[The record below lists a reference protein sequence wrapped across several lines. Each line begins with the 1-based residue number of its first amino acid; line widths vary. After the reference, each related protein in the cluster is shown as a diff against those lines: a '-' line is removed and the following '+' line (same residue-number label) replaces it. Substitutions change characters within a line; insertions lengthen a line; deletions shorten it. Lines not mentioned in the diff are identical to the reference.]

1 MTNSPLGFPLE
12 SGPEAAPMTAAP
24 GKDQVSARN
33 LRLVNPVSNTPD
45 VDRLHEICHDMR
57 QPLASILMLAGAA
70 LTDDSIPPVVR
81 VSLGLVQEQAEWL
94 GDLLQHLLE
103 PYRTETANGH
113 AHDLTR
119 VAADA
124 VAAAQAT
131 YQGDLRLQSSGD
143 NLSFLGS
150 PLEVRR
156 AIANLVSNAVRAAGP
171 KGQVVVELHRAGDHV
186 LLAVDD
192 NGPGFGLISR
202 GIGLGLRAVARSLTS
217 CGGRI
222 EFCHSRLGGA
232 RAVLVLRAADS

>member
-1 MTNSPLGFPLE
+1 
-12 SGPEAAPMTAAP
+12 
-24 GKDQVSARN
+24 
-33 LRLVNPVSNTPD
+33 
-45 VDRLHEICHDMR
+45 MR
-57 QPLASILMLAGAA
+57 QPVASILMLAGAA

-103 PYRTETANGH
+103 PYLAETANGH

-131 YQGDLRLQSSGD
+131 YRGDLRLQSSGG
-143 NLSFLGS
+143 NLSVLGS
-150 PLEVRR
+150 PLELRR
-156 AIANLVSNAVRAAGP
+156 AIANLVSNAIRAAGP
-171 KGQVVVELHRAGDHV
+171 KGQVVVELRRAGDHM

-192 NGPGFGLISR
+192 NGPGFGHIR
-202 GIGLGLRAVARSLTS
+202 QGIGIGLRAAGQSLTS